1 MSSLTGYLGFDPTDN
16 GSIDASAS
24 MGAFVRSGK
33 SGALITNHNS
43 VENPGLS
50 FVFVDGDISA
60 NAIAETAHGLD
71 TGDKIRL
78 TTSGTLPSG
87 LALLT
92 DYYVIRVSANSF
104 KLAASPQ
111 DAELGN
117 AISITAD
124 GSGNHTLTS
133 QEMAIKSLDVNV
145 VNPISVDIALTQA
158 DEVTVYQGTSPWVI
172 GDGGGSITVD
182 AVNLDIRDLAFATD
196 KVDVSGS
203 SVSISGTVAVTQ
215 STSPWTVDGTVELG
229 STTLSAL
236 ENITVE
242 VGYDYA
248 EDSAHSS
255 GDVGAFILAVRQD
268 SLASSTSA
276 DGDYGALKL
285 NQKGE
290 LYIHDTDVLAA
301 LAGNL
306 TVIATNL
313 DIRDLVAATD
323 SVSSWVKDGSGNAIT
338 SSGGALDVNIQSSDI
353 TFDIDDDLC
362 NVAIENTATAVST
375 SAINVVSSALA
386 NRKFLALANEGNKI
400 LYFGKNGVTT
410 SNGFPLYMRE
420 KAMFRIGASVAPQI
434 IGAAGSSNE
443 DLRVM
448 ELS

>member
-16 GSIDASAS
+16 GSLDASAS
-24 MGAFVRSGK
+24 VGSFVRSGK

-158 DEVTVYQGTSPWVI
+158 DEVTVYQGTSPWVV
-172 GDGGGSITVD
+172 SAT
-182 AVNLDIRDLAFATD
+182 NLDIRDLVFATD

-203 SVSISGTVAVTQ
+203 SVSISGSVAVTQ
-215 STSPWTVDGTVELG
+215 STSPWVVSGTVELG
-229 STTLSAL
+229 ATSLAALETIELGATTLAAL
-236 ENITVE
+236 ENITV
-242 VGYDYA
+242 
-248 EDSAHSS
+248 SA
-255 GDVGAFILAVRQD
+255 
-268 SLASSTSA
+268 
-276 DGDYGALKL
+276 
-285 NQKGE
+285 
-290 LYIHDTDVLAA
+290 TD
-301 LAGNL
+301 
-306 TVIATNL
+306 L
-313 DIRDLVAATD
+313 DIRDLVAASD
-323 SVSSWVKDGSGNAIT
+323 SVSAWLKDGSGNSIS

-353 TFDIDDDLC
+353 TLDIDDDLC
-362 NVAIENTATAVST
+362 NVAIENTQKLVST
-375 SAINVVSSALA
+375 SAIDVVTSALA
-386 NRKFLALANEGNKI
+386 NRKFLALANEGDKI
-400 LYFGKNGVTT
+400 MYFGKNGVTT
-410 SNGFPLYMRE
+410 SNGFPLYKRE
-420 KAMFRIGASVAPQI
+420 KAMFRIGPSVAPQI